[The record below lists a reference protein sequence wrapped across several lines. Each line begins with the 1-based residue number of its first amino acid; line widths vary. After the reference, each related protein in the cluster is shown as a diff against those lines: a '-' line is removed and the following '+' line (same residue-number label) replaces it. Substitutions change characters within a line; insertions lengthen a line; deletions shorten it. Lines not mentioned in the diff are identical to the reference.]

1 MQQPKSNVSPK
12 DNQIVF
18 SLNAKNYPKEAIY
31 STAYVFLDRA
41 YIYLD
46 GDPEKETI
54 VFLKGK
60 EDLSKSQLEALR
72 GEFLNELLN
81 YLLRIEVAQSNQKIR
96 EYIVASSLVAS
107 LPSELLSQ
115 SAQTGAEYTDWK
127 EDPLGIAVPWEEKKK
142 KKSAKVKK
150 KKKK

>member
-1 MQQPKSNVSPK
+1 MQQPKSQISLR

-18 SLNAKNYPKEAIY
+18 SLNTKNYSQEAIY
-31 STAYVFLDRA
+31 NTAYVFSDRV

-46 GDPEKETI
+46 GDPEKEI
-54 VFLKGK
+54 KVFLKGK
-60 EDLSKSQLEALR
+60 ENLNKSQLEALQ

-96 EYIVASSLVAS
+96 EYIVASALVAS
-107 LPSELLSQ
+107 MPSELLNQ
-115 SAQTGAEYTDWK
+115 SAQTETESSDWK
-127 EDPLGIAVPWEEKKK
+127 EDPLGIAVPWEEKNK
-142 KKSAKVKK
+142 KKSAKRKK

>member
-1 MQQPKSNVSPK
+1 MQQPKSKIDLK
-12 DNQIVF
+12 DNQIIF

-31 STAYVFLDRA
+31 STAYIFLDRA

-46 GDPEKETI
+46 GDPEKEVI

-60 EDLSKSQLEALR
+60 ENLNKPQLEALR

-81 YLLRIEVAQSNQKIR
+81 YLLRVEVAQSNQKIR

-107 LPSELLSQ
+107 LPSELLNQ
-115 SAQTGAEYTDWK
+115 SAQAEAESSDWK
-127 EDPLGIAVPWEEKKK
+127 EDPLGIAVPWEEKNK
-142 KKSAKVKK
+142 KKSAKRKK